1 MEKICLLLFILLVR
15 TAVSLHTTLNRDH
28 IVRNLKLS
36 MRSKAINEGS
46 DVEVN
51 TSVSMN
57 RRLFVNAFTG
67 SAGVASG
74 LSCSSV
80 ANAARVKGAAEY
92 DLEYYIRDLVK
103 GNTKEGNLPASSS
116 PPSPPP
122 RKLSSFMNTILND
135 QCTQSDTCTSIAINE
150 LAKLIPSL
158 SPVDITMAMIDFRS
172 KAMKSFYA
180 RSQWSEESILDQY
193 YFDVTSYALYRIAA
207 DKIPTDY
214 ALRNQWIRNVGR
226 ATYDELIRQN
236 NVTPPLESQKTLSK
250 SIPTLLQILD
260 FYNDTNFV
268 QGYRLGEKNDVR
280 TGKNVFDFYDDDD
293 IQSGIS
299 VNCLVSLFRPATL
312 GASLQITGEGSR
324 FSPDF
329 LGCTLAAFWEKEL
342 SLTVEYETYFV
353 DEEYRPNPKDYF
365 PNEQLLQFTI
375 RSKKT

>member
-1 MEKICLLLFILLVR
+1 MLLAKTVE
-15 TAVSLHTTLNRDH
+15 SL
-28 IVRNLKLS
+28 
-36 MRSKAINEGS
+36 
-46 DVEVN
+46 N
-51 TSVSMN
+51 TSSNPNQIIKHFNHLNKPKQITDDSGIEENASDGMN
-57 RRLFVNAFTG
+57 RRVFVKAFTG
-67 SAGVASG
+67 SAGIVSG
-74 LSCSSV
+74 LSGSKAAS
-80 ANAARVKGAAEY
+80 AARVKGAAEY

-103 GNTKEGNLPASSS
+103 GNTKEGNLPASSA

-135 QCTQSDTCTSIAINE
+135 QCTQSNTCTSIAINE
-150 LAKLIPSL
+150 LAKLLPSS

-172 KAMKSFYA
+172 KVMKSFY
-180 RSQWSEESILDQY
+180 SQSPWLEEAILDQY

-226 ATYDELIRQN
+226 AIYDELIQKN
-236 NVTPPLESQKTLSK
+236 HVTAPLESQKTLSK

-260 FYNDTNFV
+260 FFNDGNFV
-268 QGYRLGEKNDVR
+268 KGYRLGEKNDVR
-280 TGKNVFDFYDDDD
+280 TGENVFDSYDDDD

-342 SLTVEYETYFV
+342 SLVVEYETYFV

-375 RSKKT
+375 RSKKI